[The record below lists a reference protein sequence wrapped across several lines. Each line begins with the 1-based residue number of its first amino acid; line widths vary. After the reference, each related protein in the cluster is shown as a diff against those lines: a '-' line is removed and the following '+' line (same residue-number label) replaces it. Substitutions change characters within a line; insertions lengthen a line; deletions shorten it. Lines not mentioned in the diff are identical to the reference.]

1 MNQNAFLKLILGLIP
16 CVFLILGLNGCTV
29 TLIQYP
35 VNAQLY
41 DSKTTYPPFDPAV
54 VFFFPSKNDLPSN
67 LQAIPVAEMVS
78 PDNSTYTYENL
89 LDEFRKK
96 AGAVGANAV
105 VIERVDTQDVAL
117 DHPLY
122 RGRAIAYRLYKDNPS
137 DNLDLSSFAS
147 ATQNPAMPESD
158 TKAIYTYPG
167 INSNQ

>member
-1 MNQNAFLKLILGLIP
+1 MNQSAFLKLILGLIP
-16 CVFLILGLNGCTV
+16 CAFLIFGLNGCTV

-41 DSKTTYPPFDPAV
+41 DSKTTYPPFDPSIV
-54 VFFFPSKNDLPSN
+54 VFFSAKKDLPSN
-67 LQAIPVAEMVS
+67 LQTIAVGEMVS
-78 PDNSTYTYENL
+78 PDNSTYTYQDL

-96 AGAVGANAV
+96 AGEIGANAV
-105 VIERVDTQDVAL
+105 VIERVDTVDASL
-117 DHPLY
+117 THPLY

-137 DNLDLSSFAS
+137 ENLDLSSFS
-147 ATQNPAMPESD
+147 NATQNPTAPDSD